1 MTASR
6 SPAEQRLDAAAGG
19 TAIVTSRDLP
29 ATTNLTLSRALA
41 GVPGVVVQDFFG
53 ANDQPRVQI
62 RGSGLQQN
70 PVERGV
76 LMLRNGLP
84 LNRADGSY
92 VVGFA
97 DPGAAGAVEVYRGY
111 MANRLG
117 ATVLGGALNLISP
130 TGHDAP
136 GAELGAGGGSFGQRD
151 LSVRYGHERPRFDTL
166 LHGDFNDRE
175 G

>member
-1 MTASR
+1 EVVVSASR
-6 SPAEQRLDAAAGG
+6 DRPVVRLDAAAGG
-19 TAIVTSRDLP
+19 TAIITPREMP
-29 ATTNLTLSRALA
+29 ASTNLTLARALA
-41 GVPGVVVQDFFG
+41 DVPGVVVQDFFG
-53 ANDQPRVQI
+53 GNDQPRVQI

-97 DPGAAGAVEVYRGY
+97 DPGAADAIEVFRGY

-117 ATVLGGALNLISP
+117 ATVLGGAFNLISP
-130 TGHDAP
+130 TGRSAP
-136 GAELGAGGGSFGQRD
+136 GFALAAGGGSFDQ
-151 LSVRYGHERPRFDTL
+151 LSG
-166 LHGDFNDRE
+166 N
-175 G
+175 